1 MKKSKIVINW
11 VMFIALLAA
20 FYFGAGYLH
29 FIVSWWHSL
38 PVLSGFYSLL
48 FGLSLAFFWVE
59 IKKYG
64 IIKPFNCLK
73 CMTGWFT
80 FIIAILFHTPF
91 AFMYLF
97 VGLFI
102 GALFEAIKMRYL

>member
-1 MKKSKIVINW
+1 MKKSKILFSW
-11 VMFIALLAA
+11 VLFIALIAGI
-20 FYFGAGYLH
+20 YFGVGYLH
-29 FIVSWWHSL
+29 FIFSWWHSL
-38 PVLSGFYSLL
+38 PVLSGIYCLL

-64 IIKPFNCLK
+64 VIKPFNCLK

-80 FIIAILFHTPF
+80 FIIAFTFHTPF

-97 VGLFI
+97 VGLFV